1 MDIGVVLSG
10 GGARCF
16 AQVGVLRAL
25 EEYGF
30 TPKAISS
37 CSASAI
43 IGALHAAGHKPAR
56 IQQIFEELSF
66 SELLDI
72 NLDSKSGMIGFEG
85 LYEALTPYL
94 PETFEELAYPVAAVA
109 VDVQNGQSYVFR
121 SGPLLR
127 GLLASNAFPGIFSP
141 VEDSGRYLIDGG
153 TLNIVPVDIIRTLTT
168 LPVIAVDVTL
178 PVTRQLEL
186 EDSGEHTLWNKIA
199 SSLSPQNITRPL
211 ELIEKAFTITQG
223 RLAQL
228 MYAMHPPDYIIRPPL
243 AEDMMPQDFGRMN
256 EAITCGYDE
265 ALGALR
271 PERLPELL
279 RA

>member
-16 AQVGVLRAL
+16 AQIGVLRAL
-25 EEYGF
+25 EERGF
-30 TPKAISS
+30 AVKAISS

-43 IGALHAAGHKPAR
+43 IGALHAAGHSAAR
-56 IQQIFEELSF
+56 IQRIFEEMNF
-66 SELLDI
+66 AELLDL
-72 NLDSKSGMIGFEG
+72 NLESKSGMIGFEG
-85 LYEALTPYL
+85 LQEALSPYL
-94 PETFEELAYPVAAVA
+94 PETFEELGYPVAAVA

-141 VEDSGRYLIDGG
+141 VKDEGRYLIDGG

-178 PVTRQLEL
+178 PVTRKLEL
-186 EDSGEHTLWNKIA
+186 EDAGEHTLWNRLA

-211 ELIEKAFTITQG
+211 ELIEKAYTITQG

-228 MYAMHPPDYIIRPPL
+228 MIAMHPPDYIIKPPL
-243 AEDMMPQDFGRMN
+243 DEDMMPQDFGRMN
-256 EAITCGYDE
+256 EAVACGYDE
-265 ALGALR
+265 AVVALQ

-279 RA
+279 RG